1 MLHPKTIESIEDFF
15 NKNTIE
21 TKALQEALTNVSQVH
36 IDYDTSYN
44 YENLT
49 FRFKESNA
57 RVEITPESNNYYLLN
72 VYGSE
77 GYSSCC
83 LKQASQDV
91 EEILKTVEKVNE
103 SPNTVLQNEAFKL
116 MNCSKMNYDDA
127 INIIDKTTECKFDE
141 YSHRFNML
149 FDNGNR
155 VEMYIDEYA
164 NTTKFTTRMSNSKE
178 SVISVNST
186 AHFEGLES
194 MRKTL
199 NEISSSPNEE
209 TNSKVMLSALLNT
222 DMATVEPL
230 MQHVKE
236 SQFDGHSVKLITDN
250 NKEINIHQIYSHAN
264 AGHPQ
269 YNVVITEDNEKAYIS
284 GLQNPKYIINM
295 LQESN
300 SISIQDINNKIPSF
314 SQEDKIRTIS
324 DTLKIDPSELQINE
338 TIKDL
343 KHVTMGS
350 NNTTYTITEN
360 VSERVS
366 FKINE
371 TEINAKALH
380 IKSNDTYEYNV
391 NAYQESEE
399 VIRNLRGKSH
409 EQFISQIKE
418 AIQIAETSDYLN
430 KDTPTRIANFLG
442 IDSSEIKGFT
452 EHVESARPILSSDLR
467 IYMEDGTKVTVT
479 NVDDKYYVNTYDGK
493 QLISSE
499 RFENG
504 NDVAKYLEDN
514 SISKAMEKAM
524 QEDKNLEYLKDLE
537 HTKEELNLN
546 SLEM

>member
-164 NTTKFTTRMSNSKE
+164 NTTKFTTRISNSKE

-269 YNVVITEDNEKAYIS
+269 YNVVITEDNEKAYMS

-442 IDSSEIKGFT
+442 VDSSEIKGFT

-514 SISKAMEKAM
+514 SISKAMEKAI